1 MIVIQTL
8 PGANAIIPLCQVLCR
23 SIPLPLSR
31 SCGESREAKECLCCV
46 GIGIQVMMLSQS
58 QYDLVHGSEG
68 FTAYSDP
75 TCTLHGAI
83 RPSTTADGE
92 HVKKAVDF
100 ALEQYSQREGADIVS
115 LKRIVK
121 VNLEF
126 HGRTI
131 VVYYI
136 TLDLET
142 NFSGGDDEQESEPA
156 AFYYEAKVYRYIPD
170 DLFALDIFRPA
181 FYYHAPY

>member
-1 MIVIQTL
+1 
-8 PGANAIIPLCQVLCR
+8 
-23 SIPLPLSR
+23 
-31 SCGESREAKECLCCV
+31 
-46 GIGIQVMMLSQS
+46 MMLSQS
-58 QYDLVHGSEG
+58 PYDLVYGSEG

-75 TCTLHGAI
+75 TCTIHGAI
-83 RPSTTADGE
+83 RPSTPADEE

-100 ALEQYSQREGADIVS
+100 ALEQYSKREGADIVS

-126 HGRTI
+126 HGKTI

-181 FYYHAPY
+181 FYYHPPY